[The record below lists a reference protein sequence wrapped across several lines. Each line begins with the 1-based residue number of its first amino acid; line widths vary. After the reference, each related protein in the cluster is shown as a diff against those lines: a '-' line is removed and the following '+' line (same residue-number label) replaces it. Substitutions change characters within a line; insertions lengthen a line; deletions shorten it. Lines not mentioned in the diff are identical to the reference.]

1 MMRGWAGLGKTGR
14 MTSGIMPI
22 CSAVLAT
29 AMAFSVSPSA
39 YADDMGGLW
48 PVKDGAVVSAHE
60 AGLDGSGV
68 KIGVL
73 DTRAVSDYPGLSD
86 ANIEYRLGSFV
97 NTTTDKPDECLI
109 KDVPLQKT
117 VTSKEGDA
125 YSSHGTY
132 MLTWLVGN
140 GKSWDASQG
149 VTGLVPKSDVL
160 FLTGGQ
166 DGAGGLTITCDGMA
180 VGSDI
185 DKDVSTA
192 VDWGA
197 RIINMSNGGGVG
209 DYGYDGML
217 KALRHGVIIVSGR
230 SNDKETD
237 AVVNGSSTD
246 AMTGDPRERSSFP
259 GVIRNNEVGPDGQI
273 AGISDVADANVNI
286 LAPGDQVLRPSDNST
301 RISVDTGGTS
311 TGSAVLS
318 GYLALAVQKWPDAT
332 GNQIL
337 QSLVRNTK
345 GNGSGEAKLDPGHKR
360 GYGQVDVAR
369 LLSVDPV
376 QYPDVNPILEA
387 QVTAAAKLSDDRAKW
402 YAQDCSKNPDGI
414 GDLLDDSLPVP
425 CQAGEIGREYE
436 RQKAAWK
443 KVEQC
448 RSDGGSDCMR
458 YSATAT
464 ADETEGKSD
473 GKAVLPDTGDG
484 KDGVK
489 SSGVPL
495 WVWLAAGGV
504 GVAVVAGG
512 IVLAG
517 VLSKRGKQGRRPS
530 PDAAAAGPS
539 PYAGPRQPMPG
550 MVYPNPNRPYP
561 PQYGGPGSQYGRP
574 VPQYQAPGPAQVP
587 SQYRRNVGPVSP
599 QYAQPQSQQVN
610 PVQPAQPYPQP
621 SPGRIP
627 DPAGGHDW
635 GQGYPPQQYPPQS
648 DGRNKP
654 GQESRANLET
664 SIRQYS
670 DSLVRSVAEIEKGEQ
685 SQEEAMAGVKAQVEA
700 ASDVQFADEKTK
712 DMLREVLQP
721 LDDLLGSD
729 FASTVPDTM
738 PLTEVPMP
746 PTQSGSVP
754 LPPARV

>member
-1 MMRGWAGLGKTGR
+1 
-14 MTSGIMPI
+14 MTTDRPVFSVCSG
-22 CSAVLAT
+22 VLA
-29 AMAFSVSPSA
+29 ASLLLVLSPSA

-48 PVKDGAVVSAHE
+48 PVKDSAVVSAHE

-73 DTRAVSDYPGLSD
+73 DTRVVSDYPGLSD

-117 VTSKEGDA
+117 VTSKEGDV

-180 VGSDI
+180 IGSDI

-286 LAPGDQVLRPSDNST
+286 LSPGDQVLRPSDNST
-301 RISVDTGGTS
+301 HISVDTGGTS

-369 LLSVDPV
+369 LLTVDPT

-387 QVTAAAKLSDDRAKW
+387 QVTAAARLSDDRAKW
-402 YAQDCSKNPDGI
+402 YTQDCSKNPDGV
-414 GDLLDDSLPVP
+414 GDLLDADSYPVP

-458 YSATAT
+458 YSATNT
-464 ADETEGKSD
+464 ADEAGGRT
-473 GKAVLPDTGDG
+473 VLPDTGDG
-484 KDGVK
+484 KDVVK
-489 SSGVPL
+489 SSGVPVR
-495 WVWLAAGGV
+495 VWFSIGGV
-504 GVAVVAGG
+504 GVFVVAGG
-512 IVLAG
+512 IVLAV
-517 VLSKRGKQGRRPS
+517 VLSKRGKRRSRHGGPASGR
-530 PDAAAAGPS
+530 GPL
-539 PYAGPRQPMPG
+539 PP
-550 MVYPNPNRPYP
+550 VNPYP
-561 PQYGGPGSQYGRP
+561 PQAPGVNNGMVPPPAAGQYA
-574 VPQYQAPGPAQVP
+574 PQRQAPYPSAFPQQAPYPAVP
-587 SQYRRNVGPVSP
+587 YSAPPRQA
-599 QYAQPQSQQVN
+599 AQPPVTRGNTQN
-610 PVQPAQPYPQP
+610 PY
-621 SPGRIP
+621 
-627 DPAGGHDW
+627 
-635 GQGYPPQQYPPQS
+635 
-648 DGRNKP
+648 
-654 GQESRANLET
+654 ANNN
-664 SIRQYS
+664 R
-670 DSLVRSVAEIEKGEQ
+670 
-685 SQEEAMAGVKAQVEA
+685 
-700 ASDVQFADEKTK
+700 
-712 DMLREVLQP
+712 
-721 LDDLLGSD
+721 
-729 FASTVPDTM
+729 
-738 PLTEVPMP
+738 
-746 PTQSGSVP
+746 
-754 LPPARV
+754 

>member
-1 MMRGWAGLGKTGR
+1 MMRNWAGLGKAGR
-14 MTSGIMPI
+14 MAGAMCSG
-22 CSAVLAT
+22 VLA
-29 AMAFSVSPSA
+29 ASLLLVLSPSA

-48 PVKDGAVVSAHE
+48 PVKDSAVVSAHE

-73 DTRAVSDYPGLSD
+73 DTRVVSDYPGLSD

-97 NTTTDKPDECLI
+97 NTTTDKPDECQI

-117 VTSKEGDA
+117 VTSKEGDV

-185 DKDVSTA
+185 DKDVSAA

-286 LAPGDQVLRPSDNST
+286 LSPGDQVLRPSDNST
-301 RISVDTGGTS
+301 HISVDTGGTS

-345 GNGSGEAKLDPGHKR
+345 GNESGEARLDPGHKR
-360 GYGQVDVAR
+360 GYGQVDPGR

-387 QVTAAAKLSDDRAKW
+387 QVTAASRLSDDRAKW
-402 YAQDCSKNPDGI
+402 YAQDCSKNPDGV
-414 GDLLDDSLPVP
+414 GDLLDADSYPVP
-425 CQAGEIGREYE
+425 CQAGEVGREYE
-436 RQKAAWK
+436 RQKAAWE

-448 RSDGGSDCMR
+448 KKDGGSDCMR

-464 ADETEGKSD
+464 ADETEGKSG
-473 GKAVLPDTGDG
+473 GKAVLPGTGDG

-489 SSGVPL
+489 SSGVPV

-512 IVLAG
+512 IVLAV

-530 PDAAAAGPS
+530 PDAAVAGPS
-539 PYAGPRQPMPG
+539 PYAGRPVPG
-550 MVYPNPNRPYP
+550 AVYPNQPYP
-561 PQYGGPGSQYGRP
+561 QQSGGPGSRP

-599 QYAQPQSQQVN
+599 QYAQPQSQQPN
-610 PVQPAQPYPQP
+610 PVQSPPVRPNPIQPSPAQPYPSCPQP
-621 SPGRIP
+621 STGQVPNPADGHGREQ
-627 DPAGGHDW
+627 A
-635 GQGYPPQQYPPQS
+635 YPP
-648 DGRNKP
+648 
-654 GQESRANLET
+654 
-664 SIRQYS
+664 
-670 DSLVRSVAEIEKGEQ
+670 RSN
-685 SQEEAMAGVKAQVEA
+685 
-700 ASDVQFADEKTK
+700 
-712 DMLREVLQP
+712 QP
-721 LDDLLGSD
+721 H
-729 FASTVPDTM
+729 
-738 PLTEVPMP
+738 
-746 PTQSGSVP
+746 
-754 LPPARV
+754 R

>member
-1 MMRGWAGLGKTGR
+1 
-14 MTSGIMPI
+14 MTTDRPVFSVCSG
-22 CSAVLAT
+22 VLA
-29 AMAFSVSPSA
+29 ASLLLVLSPSA

-48 PVKDGAVVSAHE
+48 PVKDSAVVSAHE

-73 DTRAVSDYPGLSD
+73 DTRVVSDYPGLSD

-117 VTSKEGDA
+117 VTSKEGDV

-237 AVVNGSSTD
+237 AVINGSSTD

-286 LAPGDQVLRPSDNST
+286 LSPGDQVLRPSDNST
-301 RISVDTGGTS
+301 HISVDTGGTS

-369 LLSVDPV
+369 LLTVDPT

-387 QVTAAAKLSDDRAKW
+387 QVTAAARLSDDRAKW

-414 GDLLDDSLPVP
+414 GDLLDADSYPVP

-448 RSDGGSDCMR
+448 RSDGGSDCMK
-458 YSATAT
+458 YSATNT
-464 ADETEGKSD
+464 ADETD
-473 GKAVLPDTGDG
+473 GKTVLPDTGDG
-484 KDGVK
+484 KDDVK

-495 WVWLAAGGV
+495 WVWFSIGGV
-504 GVAVVAGG
+504 GVFVVAGG
-512 IVLAG
+512 IVSAV
-517 VLSKRGKQGRRPS
+517 VLSKRGKRRSRHGGPASGR
-530 PDAAAAGPS
+530 GPL
-539 PYAGPRQPMPG
+539 PPA
-550 MVYPNPNRPYP
+550 NPYP
-561 PQYGGPGSQYGRP
+561 PQAPGVNNGMVPPPAAGQYA
-574 VPQYQAPGPAQVP
+574 PQRQAPYPSAFPQQAPYPAVP
-587 SQYRRNVGPVSP
+587 YPAPPRQA
-599 QYAQPQSQQVN
+599 AQPPVTSGNTQN
-610 PVQPAQPYPQP
+610 PY
-621 SPGRIP
+621 
-627 DPAGGHDW
+627 
-635 GQGYPPQQYPPQS
+635 
-648 DGRNKP
+648 
-654 GQESRANLET
+654 ANNN
-664 SIRQYS
+664 R
-670 DSLVRSVAEIEKGEQ
+670 
-685 SQEEAMAGVKAQVEA
+685 
-700 ASDVQFADEKTK
+700 
-712 DMLREVLQP
+712 
-721 LDDLLGSD
+721 
-729 FASTVPDTM
+729 
-738 PLTEVPMP
+738 
-746 PTQSGSVP
+746 
-754 LPPARV
+754 

>member
-1 MMRGWAGLGKTGR
+1 
-14 MTSGIMPI
+14 MTTDRPVFSVCSG
-22 CSAVLAT
+22 VLA
-29 AMAFSVSPSA
+29 ASLLLVLSPSA

-48 PVKDGAVVSAHE
+48 PVKDSAVVSAHE

-68 KIGVL
+68 KIGML
-73 DTRAVSDYPGLSD
+73 DSRVISDYPGLSD
-86 ANIEYRLGSFV
+86 ADANVEYRLGSFA
-97 NTTTDKPDECLI
+97 NATTDEPAKCLI
-109 KDVPLQKT
+109 EGVPLQKT
-117 VTSKEGDA
+117 VTSKEGNI
-125 YSSHGTY
+125 YSSHGTF

-140 GKSWDASQG
+140 GKSWGASQG

-160 FLTGGQ
+160 FLTLGQ
-166 DGAGGLTITCDGMA
+166 DTSRINMLTPCDDFAMP
-180 VGSDI
+180 DI

-197 RIINMSNGGGVG
+197 RIINMSNEGGIG
-209 DYGYDGML
+209 DYGLDGML
-217 KALRHGVIIVSGR
+217 KALRHGVIIVSSR

-237 AVVNGSSTD
+237 AIVNGSSTD
-246 AMTGDPRERSSFP
+246 VMIGDPRMWNSFP

-286 LAPGDQVLRPSDNST
+286 LSPGDQVLHPQVNSKI
-301 RISVDTGGTS
+301 ISVGTGGTS
-311 TGSAVLS
+311 TGAAVLS
-318 GYLALAVQKWPDAT
+318 GYLALTVQKWPDAT

-345 GNGSGEAKLDPGHKR
+345 GNDSGEAKLDPEHKR
-360 GYGQVDVAR
+360 GYGQVDPGR
-369 LLSVDPV
+369 LLTVDPT

-387 QVTAAAKLSDDRAKW
+387 QVTTASKLSDDRSKW
-402 YAQDCSKNPDGI
+402 YTQDCSTNPDGV
-414 GDLLDDSLPVP
+414 GSLLDDDSYPVF

-473 GKAVLPDTGDG
+473 GRTVLPGTGDG

-489 SSGVPL
+489 SSGVPV

-512 IVLAG
+512 IVLAV
-517 VLSKRGKQGRRPS
+517 VLSKRGKQGRRPL

-539 PYAGPRQPMPG
+539 PYAGPRQPVPG
-550 MVYPNPNRPYP
+550 MAYPNRPYS
-561 PQYGGPGSQYGRP
+561 PQYGGPGSRP

-599 QYAQPQSQQVN
+599 QYAQPQSQQPN
-610 PVQPAQPYPQP
+610 PVQSPPVRPNPIQPSPAQPYPSCPQP
-621 SPGRIP
+621 STGQVPNPADGHGREQ
-627 DPAGGHDW
+627 A
-635 GQGYPPQQYPPQS
+635 YPP
-648 DGRNKP
+648 
-654 GQESRANLET
+654 
-664 SIRQYS
+664 
-670 DSLVRSVAEIEKGEQ
+670 RSN
-685 SQEEAMAGVKAQVEA
+685 
-700 ASDVQFADEKTK
+700 
-712 DMLREVLQP
+712 QP
-721 LDDLLGSD
+721 H
-729 FASTVPDTM
+729 
-738 PLTEVPMP
+738 
-746 PTQSGSVP
+746 
-754 LPPARV
+754 R

>member
-1 MMRGWAGLGKTGR
+1 MTTGR
-14 MTSGIMPI
+14 PLLSVCSG
-22 CSAVLAT
+22 VLA
-29 AMAFSVSPSA
+29 ASLLLVLSPSA

-48 PVKDGAVVSAHE
+48 PVKDSAVVSAHE

-68 KIGVL
+68 KVGMYDMQV
-73 DTRAVSDYPGLSD
+73 VSDYPGLSD
-86 ANIEYRLGSFV
+86 AKVKYQVGSFV
-97 NTTTDKPDECLI
+97 DTDGEPAKCMLD
-109 KDVPLQKT
+109 DGDLQAT
-117 VTSKEGDA
+117 VTSSDSGL
-125 YSSHGTY
+125 YYSHGTA
-132 MLTWLVGN
+132 MLMWLVGN
-140 GKSWDASQG
+140 GKGWDGSQG
-149 VTGLVPKSDVL
+149 VPGLVPKADVM
-160 FLTGGQ
+160 FVT
-166 DGAGGLTITCDGMA
+166 AGRGTVLMSAEDCQNLA
-180 VGSDI
+180 RQQVGPDLMSM
-185 DKDVSTA
+185 

-197 RIINMSNGGGVG
+197 RVINMSNN
-209 DYGYDGML
+209 GYMEAKSYEGML
-217 KALRHGVIIVSGR
+217 DALRHGVIIVSGR

-246 AMTGDPRERSSFP
+246 AMTGDPRSWDSFP
-259 GVIRNNEVGPDGQI
+259 GVIRNNEVDPDGNI

-286 LAPGDQVLRPSDNST
+286 LSPGDQVLMST
-301 RISVDTGGTS
+301 YDKSRDMSVDTGGTS

-387 QVTAAAKLSDDRAKW
+387 QVTAASRLSDDRAKW

-473 GKAVLPDTGDG
+473 GKSDGRTVLPGTGDG
-484 KDGVK
+484 RDGVK
-489 SSGVPL
+489 SSGVPV

-504 GVAVVAGG
+504 GVFVVVGG
-512 IVLAG
+512 IVLAV

-530 PDAAAAGPS
+530 PNAAATGPS

-550 MVYPNPNRPYP
+550 MAYPNRPYP
-561 PQYGGPGSQYGRP
+561 PQYSQSYS
-574 VPQYQAPGPAQVP
+574 PQYQAQVPGPTPVP
-587 SQYRRNVGPVSP
+587 SQYRRDAGPVPP
-599 QYAQPQSQQVN
+599 QYAQPQSQQANSVLSN
-610 PVQPAQPYPQP
+610 PAQPYPVQPAQPYPQP
-621 SPGRIP
+621 SPGQVPNSADDYGRGRVYP
-627 DPAGGHDW
+627 SQSYPSQPVPETDNRDKPS
-635 GQGYPPQQYPPQS
+635 QG
-648 DGRNKP
+648 RH
-654 GQESRANLET
+654 
-664 SIRQYS
+664 
-670 DSLVRSVAEIEKGEQ
+670 
-685 SQEEAMAGVKAQVEA
+685 
-700 ASDVQFADEKTK
+700 
-712 DMLREVLQP
+712 
-721 LDDLLGSD
+721 
-729 FASTVPDTM
+729 
-738 PLTEVPMP
+738 
-746 PTQSGSVP
+746 
-754 LPPARV
+754 AR

>member
-1 MMRGWAGLGKTGR
+1 
-14 MTSGIMPI
+14 MTTDRPVFSVCSG
-22 CSAVLAT
+22 VLA
-29 AMAFSVSPSA
+29 ASLLLVLSPSA

-48 PVKDGAVVSAHE
+48 PVKDSAVVSAHE
-60 AGLDGSGV
+60 SGLDGSGV

-73 DTRAVSDYPGLSD
+73 DTRVVSDYPGLSD
-86 ANIEYRLGSFV
+86 ADANVEYRLGSFV
-97 NTTTDKPDECLI
+97 NATTDEPDECLI
-109 KDVPLQKT
+109 KGVPLQKT
-117 VTSKEGDA
+117 VTSEEGNI

-160 FLTGGQ
+160 FLTIGQ
-166 DGAGGLTITCDGMA
+166 DITDRVSMNLPCDGAAM
-180 VGSDI
+180 SDI

-197 RIINMSNGGGVG
+197 RIINMSNNGGVG
-209 DYGYDGML
+209 DYGLDGML
-217 KALRHGVIIVSGR
+217 KALRHGVILVSGR

-246 AMTGDPRERSSFP
+246 VMIGDPRERSSFP
-259 GVIRNNEVGPDGQI
+259 GAIRNNEVGPDGNI

-286 LAPGDQVLRPSDNST
+286 LSPGDQVLHQRINSKI
-301 RISVDTGGTS
+301 ISVGTGGTS
-311 TGSAVLS
+311 TGAAVLS
-318 GYLALAVQKWPDAT
+318 GYLALTVQKWPDAT

-345 GNGSGEAKLDPGHKR
+345 GNDSGEAKLDPEHKR

-369 LLSVDPV
+369 LLTVDPT

-387 QVTAAAKLSDDRAKW
+387 QVTTASKLSDDRSKW
-402 YAQDCSKNPDGI
+402 YAQDCSTNPDGV
-414 GDLLDDSLPVP
+414 GSLLDDSLPVP

-473 GKAVLPDTGDG
+473 GKSDGRIVLPGTGDG
-484 KDGVK
+484 KDVVK
-489 SSGVPL
+489 SSGVPV

-504 GVAVVAGG
+504 GIAVVAGG
-512 IVLAG
+512 IVLAV
-517 VLSKRGKQGRRPS
+517 VLSKRGKQGRRPL

-539 PYAGPRQPMPG
+539 PYAGPRQPVPG
-550 MVYPNPNRPYP
+550 MAYPNRPYS
-561 PQYGGPGSQYGRP
+561 PQYGGPGSRP

-599 QYAQPQSQQVN
+599 RYAQPQQQANPVPQN

-621 SPGRIP
+621 PASQVPNV
-627 DPAGGHDW
+627 AGGY
-635 GQGYPPQQYPPQS
+635 GQEQGYSPQQYPPQS

-654 GQESRANLET
+654 GQGRH
-664 SIRQYS
+664 
-670 DSLVRSVAEIEKGEQ
+670 
-685 SQEEAMAGVKAQVEA
+685 
-700 ASDVQFADEKTK
+700 
-712 DMLREVLQP
+712 
-721 LDDLLGSD
+721 
-729 FASTVPDTM
+729 
-738 PLTEVPMP
+738 
-746 PTQSGSVP
+746 
-754 LPPARV
+754 AR

>member
-1 MMRGWAGLGKTGR
+1 
-14 MTSGIMPI
+14 MTTDRPVFSVCSG
-22 CSAVLAT
+22 VLA
-29 AMAFSVSPSA
+29 ASLLLVLSPSA

-48 PVKDGAVVSAHE
+48 PVKDSAVVSAHE

-117 VTSKEGDA
+117 VTSKEGNV

-301 RISVDTGGTS
+301 HISVDTGGTS

-345 GNGSGEAKLDPGHKR
+345 GNDSGEAKLDPGHKR
-360 GYGQVDVAR
+360 GYGQVDVAK

-387 QVTAAAKLSDDRAKW
+387 QVTAASKLSDDRAKW
-402 YAQDCSKNPDGI
+402 YAQDCSKNPDGV
-414 GDLLDDSLPVP
+414 GDLLDADSYPVP

-473 GKAVLPDTGDG
+473 GRTVLPGTGDG
-484 KDGVK
+484 KDVVK
-489 SSGVPL
+489 SSGVPV

-504 GVAVVAGG
+504 GVFVVAGG
-512 IVLAG
+512 IVLAV

-539 PYAGPRQPMPG
+539 PYAGPRQPVPG
-550 MVYPNPNRPYP
+550 MAYPNRPYP
-561 PQYGGPGSQYGRP
+561 PRYSQSYS
-574 VPQYQAPGPAQVP
+574 PQYQAQVPGPTPVP
-587 SQYRRNVGPVSP
+587 SQYRRDAGPVPP
-599 QYAQPQSQQVN
+599 QYAQPQQQANPVPQN

-621 SPGRIP
+621 SPGRVP
-627 DPAGGHDW
+627 NSADDYGRGRVYPSQSYPSQPRPETDNRDKPS
-635 GQGYPPQQYPPQS
+635 QG
-648 DGRNKP
+648 RH
-654 GQESRANLET
+654 
-664 SIRQYS
+664 
-670 DSLVRSVAEIEKGEQ
+670 
-685 SQEEAMAGVKAQVEA
+685 
-700 ASDVQFADEKTK
+700 
-712 DMLREVLQP
+712 
-721 LDDLLGSD
+721 
-729 FASTVPDTM
+729 
-738 PLTEVPMP
+738 
-746 PTQSGSVP
+746 
-754 LPPARV
+754 AR

>member
-1 MMRGWAGLGKTGR
+1 
-14 MTSGIMPI
+14 
-22 CSAVLAT
+22 
-29 AMAFSVSPSA
+29 
-39 YADDMGGLW
+39 MGGLW
-48 PVKDGAVVSAHE
+48 PVKDSAVVSAHE

-73 DTRAVSDYPGLSD
+73 DTRVVSDYPGLSD

-117 VTSKEGDA
+117 VTSKEGDV

-237 AVVNGSSTD
+237 AVINGSSTD

-286 LAPGDQVLRPSDNST
+286 LSPGDQVLRPSDNST
-301 RISVDTGGTS
+301 HISVDTGGTS

-345 GNGSGEAKLDPGHKR
+345 GNESGEAKLDPGHKR

-369 LLSVDPV
+369 LLTVDPT

-387 QVTAAAKLSDDRAKW
+387 QVTAASRLSDDRAKW
-402 YAQDCSKNPDGI
+402 YTQDCSKNPDGI
-414 GDLLDDSLPVP
+414 GDLLDADSYPVP

-458 YSATAT
+458 YSATNT
-464 ADETEGKSD
+464 ADEAGGRT
-473 GKAVLPDTGDG
+473 VLPDTGDG
-484 KDGVK
+484 KDVVK
-489 SSGVPL
+489 SSGVPVR
-495 WVWLAAGGV
+495 VWFSIGGV
-504 GVAVVAGG
+504 GVFVVAGG
-512 IVLAG
+512 IVLAV
-517 VLSKRGKQGRRPS
+517 VLSKRGKRRSRHGGPASGR
-530 PDAAAAGPS
+530 GPL
-539 PYAGPRQPMPG
+539 PPA
-550 MVYPNPNRPYP
+550 NPYP
-561 PQYGGPGSQYGRP
+561 PQAPGVNNGMVPPPAAGQYA
-574 VPQYQAPGPAQVP
+574 PQRQAPYPSAFPQQAPYPAVP
-587 SQYRRNVGPVSP
+587 YPAPPRQA
-599 QYAQPQSQQVN
+599 AQPPVTSGNTQN
-610 PVQPAQPYPQP
+610 PY
-621 SPGRIP
+621 
-627 DPAGGHDW
+627 
-635 GQGYPPQQYPPQS
+635 
-648 DGRNKP
+648 
-654 GQESRANLET
+654 ANNN
-664 SIRQYS
+664 R
-670 DSLVRSVAEIEKGEQ
+670 
-685 SQEEAMAGVKAQVEA
+685 
-700 ASDVQFADEKTK
+700 
-712 DMLREVLQP
+712 
-721 LDDLLGSD
+721 
-729 FASTVPDTM
+729 
-738 PLTEVPMP
+738 
-746 PTQSGSVP
+746 
-754 LPPARV
+754 

>member
-1 MMRGWAGLGKTGR
+1 MPVC
-14 MTSGIMPI
+14 SG
-22 CSAVLAT
+22 VLA
-29 AMAFSVSPSA
+29 ASLLLVLSPSA

-48 PVKDGAVVSAHE
+48 PVKDSAVVSAHE

-73 DTRAVSDYPGLSD
+73 DTRVVSDYPGLSD

-97 NTTTDKPDECLI
+97 NATTDEPDECLI
-109 KDVPLQKT
+109 KGVPLQKT
-117 VTSKEGDA
+117 VTSEEGNI

-185 DKDVSTA
+185 DKDVSAA

-246 AMTGDPRERSSFP
+246 AMIGDPRERSSFP

-286 LAPGDQVLRPSDNST
+286 LSPGDQVLRPSDNST
-301 RISVDTGGTS
+301 HISVDTGGTS

-345 GNGSGEAKLDPGHKR
+345 GNESGEAKLDPGHKR
-360 GYGQVDVAR
+360 GYGQVDPAR
-369 LLSVDPV
+369 LLTVDPT

-387 QVTAAAKLSDDRAKW
+387 QVTAAARLSDDRAKW
-402 YAQDCSKNPDGI
+402 YAQDCSTNPDGV
-414 GDLLDDSLPVP
+414 GSLLDDSLPVP

-448 RSDGGSDCMR
+448 KKDGGSDCMR

-464 ADETEGKSD
+464 ADETEGKSG

-489 SSGVPL
+489 SSGVPV

-504 GVAVVAGG
+504 GLVVVIGG
-512 IVLAG
+512 IVLAV
-517 VLSKRGKQGRRPS
+517 VLPKRGRRRSRHDSHASGR
-530 PDAAAAGPS
+530 GPL
-539 PYAGPRQPMPG
+539 PP
-550 MVYPNPNRPYP
+550 VNPYP
-561 PQYGGPGSQYGRP
+561 PQAPGVNNGMVPPPATGQYA
-574 VPQYQAPGPAQVP
+574 PQQQAPYPMAFPQQAPHPA
-587 SQYRRNVGPVSP
+587 
-599 QYAQPQSQQVN
+599 A
-610 PVQPAQPYPQP
+610 PYPV
-621 SPGRIP
+621 
-627 DPAGGHDW
+627 
-635 GQGYPPQQYPPQS
+635 PPQQTAQPPVM
-648 DGRNKP
+648 P
-654 GQESRANLET
+654 G
-664 SIRQYS
+664 
-670 DSLVRSVAEIEKGEQ
+670 
-685 SQEEAMAGVKAQVEA
+685 
-700 ASDVQFADEKTK
+700 
-712 DMLREVLQP
+712 
-721 LDDLLGSD
+721 
-729 FASTVPDTM
+729 DTQN
-738 PLTEVPMP
+738 PYTDNN
-746 PTQSGSVP
+746 
-754 LPPARV
+754 R

>member
-1 MMRGWAGLGKTGR
+1 
-14 MTSGIMPI
+14 MTTDRPVFSVCSG
-22 CSAVLAT
+22 VLA
-29 AMAFSVSPSA
+29 ASLLLVLSPSA

-48 PVKDGAVVSAHE
+48 PVKDSAVVSAHE
-60 AGLDGSGV
+60 SGLDGSGV

-73 DTRAVSDYPGLSD
+73 DTRVVSDYPGLSD
-86 ANIEYRLGSFV
+86 ADANVEYRLGSFV
-97 NTTTDKPDECLI
+97 NATTDEPDECLI
-109 KDVPLQKT
+109 KGVPLQKT
-117 VTSKEGDA
+117 VTSKEGNLGNL
-125 YSSHGTY
+125 YSSHGTG

-160 FLTGGQ
+160 FLTIAE
-166 DGAGGLTITCDGMA
+166 DITDSISMNIPCDDFAM
-180 VGSDI
+180 SDI

-197 RIINMSNGGGVG
+197 RIINMSNNGGVG
-209 DYGYDGML
+209 DYGIDGML

-237 AVVNGSSTD
+237 AIVNGSSTD
-246 AMTGDPRERSSFP
+246 VMIGDPRERSSFP

-286 LAPGDQVLRPSDNST
+286 LSPGDQVLRQRINSKF
-301 RISVDTGGTS
+301 ISVDTGGTS
-311 TGSAVLS
+311 TGSVVLS
-318 GYLALAVQKWPDAT
+318 GYLALTVQKWPDAT

-345 GNGSGEAKLDPGHKR
+345 GNDSGEAKLDPEHKR
-360 GYGQVDVAR
+360 GYGQVDPGR
-369 LLSVDPV
+369 LLTVDPT

-387 QVTAAAKLSDDRAKW
+387 QVTTASKLSDDRSKW
-402 YAQDCSKNPDGI
+402 YTQDCSTNPDGV
-414 GDLLDDSLPVP
+414 GDLLDDDSYPVF

-473 GKAVLPDTGDG
+473 GKSDGRTVLPGTGDG
-484 KDGVK
+484 RDGVK
-489 SSGVPL
+489 SSGVPV

-504 GVAVVAGG
+504 GIAVVAGG
-512 IVLAG
+512 IVLAV
-517 VLSKRGKQGRRPS
+517 VLSKRGKQGRRPL

-539 PYAGPRQPMPG
+539 PYAGPRQPVPG
-550 MVYPNPNRPYP
+550 MAYPNRPYS
-561 PQYGGPGSQYGRP
+561 PQYGGPGSRP

-599 QYAQPQSQQVN
+599 RYAQPQSQQPN
-610 PVQPAQPYPQP
+610 PVQSPPVRPNPIQPSPAQPYPSCPQP
-621 SPGRIP
+621 STGQVPNPADGHGREQ
-627 DPAGGHDW
+627 A
-635 GQGYPPQQYPPQS
+635 YPP
-648 DGRNKP
+648 
-654 GQESRANLET
+654 
-664 SIRQYS
+664 
-670 DSLVRSVAEIEKGEQ
+670 RSN
-685 SQEEAMAGVKAQVEA
+685 
-700 ASDVQFADEKTK
+700 
-712 DMLREVLQP
+712 QP
-721 LDDLLGSD
+721 H
-729 FASTVPDTM
+729 
-738 PLTEVPMP
+738 
-746 PTQSGSVP
+746 
-754 LPPARV
+754 R

>member
-1 MMRGWAGLGKTGR
+1 MTTGR
-14 MTSGIMPI
+14 PLLSVCSG
-22 CSAVLAT
+22 VLT
-29 AMAFSVSPSA
+29 ASLLLVLSPSA

-48 PVKDGAVVSAHE
+48 PVKDSAVVSAHE

-73 DTRAVSDYPGLSD
+73 DTRVVSDYPGLSD

-97 NTTTDKPDECLI
+97 NTTTDKPDECQI

-117 VTSKEGDA
+117 VTSKEGDV

-185 DKDVSTA
+185 DKDVSAA

-286 LAPGDQVLRPSDNST
+286 LSPGDQVLRPSDNSAH
-301 RISVDTGGTS
+301 ISVDTGGTS

-345 GNGSGEAKLDPGHKR
+345 GNESGEAKLDPGHKR
-360 GYGQVDVAR
+360 GYGQVDPAR
-369 LLSVDPV
+369 LLTVDPT

-387 QVTAAAKLSDDRAKW
+387 QVTAASRLSDDRAKW
-402 YAQDCSKNPDGI
+402 YAQDCSKNPDGV
-414 GDLLDDSLPVP
+414 GDLLDADSYPVP
-425 CQAGEIGREYE
+425 CQAGEVGREYE
-436 RQKAAWK
+436 RQKAAWE

-464 ADETEGKSD
+464 ADETEGKSG

-484 KDGVK
+484 RDGVK
-489 SSGVPL
+489 SSGVPV

-512 IVLAG
+512 IVLAV

-530 PDAAAAGPS
+530 PDAAVAGPS
-539 PYAGPRQPMPG
+539 PYAGPRQPVPG
-550 MVYPNPNRPYP
+550 VVYPNPNRPYP
-561 PQYGGPGSQYGRP
+561 RQYDGPGSRP

-587 SQYRRNVGPVSP
+587 SQYPQNTGPVPP
-599 QYAQPQSQQVN
+599 QYAQPQQQQAN

-621 SPGRIP
+621 PASQVPNV
-627 DPAGGHDW
+627 AGGY
-635 GQGYPPQQYPPQS
+635 GQEQGYSPQQYPPQS

-654 GQESRANLET
+654 GQGRH
-664 SIRQYS
+664 
-670 DSLVRSVAEIEKGEQ
+670 
-685 SQEEAMAGVKAQVEA
+685 
-700 ASDVQFADEKTK
+700 
-712 DMLREVLQP
+712 
-721 LDDLLGSD
+721 
-729 FASTVPDTM
+729 
-738 PLTEVPMP
+738 
-746 PTQSGSVP
+746 
-754 LPPARV
+754 AR